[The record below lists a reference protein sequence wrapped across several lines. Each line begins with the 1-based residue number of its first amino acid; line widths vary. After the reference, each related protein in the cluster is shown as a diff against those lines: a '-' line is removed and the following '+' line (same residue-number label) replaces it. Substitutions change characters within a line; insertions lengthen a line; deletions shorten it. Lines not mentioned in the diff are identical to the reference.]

1 MRKSPLSPK
10 KSETVSANHWDED
23 EFVEEIE
30 YAKDNN
36 KVKIA
41 IFDQHQEGIC
51 LFSINNFERFFGCLE
66 NG

>member
-10 KSETVSANHWDED
+10 KAETVFANHWDED
-23 EFVEEIE
+23 EFVGEIE

-41 IFDQHQEGIC
+41 IFDQHQEGIY

>member
-1 MRKSPLSPK
+1 MRKSPLPPK
-10 KSETVSANHWDED
+10 KSETVSANHSDKD
-23 EFVEEIE
+23 EFVAEID

-51 LFSINNFERFFGCLE
+51 LFSINNFELFFGRLE
-66 NG
+66 NV